1 MEKRYIKSCECFPQ
15 DGEYE
20 VSVDLDTNWAY
31 NINLPEHNFPIYKEC
46 CHFFEINEDGSKGE
60 EVDFTKNFPIIII
73 PAT

>member
-20 VSVDLDTNWAY
+20 VSVDLGTNWAY

-46 CHFFEINEDGSKGE
+46 CHFNVS
-60 EVDFTKNFPIIII
+60 
-73 PAT
+73 